1 MRLITILCLSLVM
14 MAQVTLSGHC
24 IHNFFECNPQHQR
37 DQREGDLRRP
47 VREVYSAATPV
58 TMSVSVSVAS
68 VAVIVWGRTLI
79 W

>member
-1 MRLITILCLSLVM
+1 MMRVITILCLSLAM
-14 MAQVTLSGHC
+14 MAQVALSGHC
-24 IHNFFECNPQHQR
+24 IHNFFECNPRHQR

-58 TMSVSVSVAS
+58 TMSVSVSA
-68 VAVIVWGRTLI
+68 AVIVFGRTLS

>member
-1 MRLITILCLSLVM
+1 MMRVITILCLVM

-24 IHNFFECNPQHQR
+24 IHNFFECNPRHQR

-58 TMSVSVSVAS
+58 TMSVSVSA
-68 VAVIVWGRTLI
+68 AVIVFGRTLS

>member
-1 MRLITILCLSLVM
+1 MMRVITILCLVM

-24 IHNFFECNPQHQR
+24 IHNFFECNPRHQR

-58 TMSVSVSVAS
+58 TMSVSVSA
-68 VAVIVWGRTLI
+68 AVIVFRRTLS

>member
-1 MRLITILCLSLVM
+1 MMRVITILVM

-24 IHNFFECNPQHQR
+24 IHNFFECNPRHQR

-58 TMSVSVSVAS
+58 TMSVSVSA
-68 VAVIVWGRTLI
+68 AMIVFGRTLS